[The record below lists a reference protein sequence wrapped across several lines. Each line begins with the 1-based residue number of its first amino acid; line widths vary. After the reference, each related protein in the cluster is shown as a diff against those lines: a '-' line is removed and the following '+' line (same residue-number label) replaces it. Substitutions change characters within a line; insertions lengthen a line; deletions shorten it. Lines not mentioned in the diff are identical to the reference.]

1 MRSPFVHLNYP
12 RLITSLSPCRAEVFR
27 QIFDRPP
34 SRPGVVGSSGL
45 GLKQTGW
52 DIDWIF
58 YIKQLLTVI
67 HTKHIMKQKEK
78 WWDFVHIDNRWQSVE
93 RKHFKGWKPSRK
105 PKQIQERTD
114 LSNQKV
120 GFPCCNSFVESSA
133 QFEFNTKP
141 MFEKSGCCQLGVCP
155 DTPMSGML
163 RTSKNYSWMTMSHVL
178 KCVEHGTHK
187 ESSSWCFYLSP
198 VSTTKVLHVNRI
210 HSRASALGANWY
222 CVILCKNIITISTCY
237 LHAFSRFSLFAQ
249 DLGLLLLCSICGFQ
263 GSHQRQPFGEAPGTA
278 WRGMDRQAC
287 GRLAVKAWGR
297 GREW

>member
-1 MRSPFVHLNYP
+1 VWEKNTISHHISDASKPGTFTYSHTSFILWWLIKVIFRYIVHPIPPLYMVTIIFTSKLTILGAAGCLYGVSAVRSPFVHLNYP

-198 VSTTKVLHVNRI
+198 VSTTKVCM
-210 HSRASALGANWY
+210 STASTLALRHWEQIDI
-222 CVILCKNIITISTCY
+222 V
-237 LHAFSRFSLFAQ
+237 
-249 DLGLLLLCSICGFQ
+249 
-263 GSHQRQPFGEAPGTA
+263 
-278 WRGMDRQAC
+278 
-287 GRLAVKAWGR
+287 
-297 GREW
+297 